1 MYNHSIHIKNQL
13 IHKKMSTM
21 SKRTMWIEPTGDFY
35 RFKSEQTTSVRT
47 LVEQLKGDYPD
58 IIENPSKYVM
68 KWPYN
73 DQGDDQGNDQ
83 DARLQ
88 GRIVS
93 LDDMIHLPDR
103 EFYFYIV
110 NSSEVYEYDAVICT
124 KTVMSDLDEEDNDFM
139 AANAL
144 YEKITFPAV
153 INDQAHLIKIIS
165 DQLGVNPSSIE
176 GVYDDMEPIN
186 ITRPCFMGDECGGF
200 DNLYIV
206 ISYSDIVLKK
216 NKDFEMKVA
225 KMRKSL
231 ETYLIKSK
239 P

>member
-1 MYNHSIHIKNQL
+1 
-13 IHKKMSTM
+13 M
-21 SKRTMWIEPTGDFY
+21 SKRTMWVVPAEDEYEFE
-35 RFKSEQTTSVRT
+35 SEQTTSVRT

-68 KWPYN
+68 KWTYN
-73 DQGDDQGNDQ
+73 DQGESV
-83 DARLQ
+83 Q

-93 LDDMIHLPDR
+93 LDDMVHLPDE

-124 KTVMSDLDEEDNDFM
+124 KTAMSDLDEEDNNFM

-153 INDQAHLIKIIS
+153 INDQAHLINIIS

-186 ITRPCFMGDECGGF
+186 ITSPRVMDDECGGF

-206 ISYSDIVLKK
+206 ISYSDIVMKK
-216 NKDFEMKVA
+216 NKDFEKTVA

-231 ETYLIKSK
+231 ETYLVKSK

>member
-1 MYNHSIHIKNQL
+1 
-13 IHKKMSTM
+13 MSTM
-21 SKRTMWIEPTGDFY
+21 SKRTMWVVPAEDEYEFE
-35 RFKSEQTTSVRT
+35 SEQTTSVRT

-68 KWPYN
+68 KWTYN
-73 DQGDDQGNDQ
+73 DQGESV
-83 DARLQ
+83 Q
-88 GRIVS
+88 GRIVT
-93 LDDMIHLPDR
+93 LDDMIHLPDE